1 VTAIDDRADT
11 LADHLHNASMAA
23 AQLADARDQT
33 QAQAPS
39 GEHLAAG
46 QCTAADSDA
55 HSPAAQSRQAAIAT
69 TATAGQQ

>member
-1 VTAIDDRADT
+1 MTAIDNRADT

-33 QAQAPS
+33 QAQAPG
-39 GEHLAAG
+39 GEHLTAG
-46 QCTAADSDA
+46 QFTAADCEA
-55 HSPAAQSRQAAIAT
+55 HDPAAIGSRAAIAT